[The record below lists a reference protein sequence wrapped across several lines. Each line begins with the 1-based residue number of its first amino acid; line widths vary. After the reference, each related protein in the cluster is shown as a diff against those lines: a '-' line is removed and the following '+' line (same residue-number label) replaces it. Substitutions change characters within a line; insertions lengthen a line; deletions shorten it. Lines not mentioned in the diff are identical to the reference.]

1 MNWLGLINPE
11 KFLLFTLVL
20 VRTSGLVV
28 TAPIFGTREVPAQV
42 RVLLALALAVL
53 IVPTQWHCSVPEPG
67 TTPMY
72 LVLVGSELLVRMCLG
87 LAVVILLTGLHLAG
101 EMIGYTSGMM
111 LADLYDPSF
120 DNQSP
125 IFSRLM
131 FLVGVAVFVCIGGH
145 RAVIGALLDTFAAI
159 PPGAVG
165 VPQSLPE
172 TMVLL
177 VAQSFAL
184 AVRAAMPVVAS
195 LLLTTLVLGLIARTV
210 PQLNILLLGFGL
222 NSLVALGV
230 LSLTIGAAAWALQ
243 DYAEPALEMIQ
254 EALLS

>member
-1 MNWLGLINPE
+1 MDWLGLISAE

-42 RVLLALALAVL
+42 RVLLAVALAVL
-53 IVPTQWHCSVPEPG
+53 IVPTQWHRSLWQPES
-67 TTPMY
+67 TLMY
-72 LVLVGSELLVRMCLG
+72 IVLVGSELLVGMCLG
-87 LAVVILLTGLHLAG
+87 LGIVILLTGMHLAG
-101 EMIGYTSGMM
+101 ELIGYTSGMM
-111 LADLYDPSF
+111 LADIYDPSF
-120 DNQSP
+120 DNQTP

-145 RAVIGALLDTFAAI
+145 RAVVGALLDTFVAI
-159 PPGAVG
+159 PPGAAG

-177 VAQSFAL
+177 GWQSFAL
-184 AVRAAMPVVAS
+184 AIRAAMPVVAS
-195 LLLTTLVLGLIARTV
+195 LLLVTLVLGLIARTV
-210 PQLNILLLGFGL
+210 PQLNVLLLGFGL

-230 LSLTIGAAAWALQ
+230 LSLTIGAAAWTLE
-243 DYAEPALEMIQ
+243 DYLEPALELIL